1 MKEDLEEI
9 NPKILALSEYLELEE
24 DEILNITKDS
34 YTHFNYDDDDYLVL
48 TSDEVEW
55 ELDSLAEDE
64 VSYLQ
69 SRINNDSFDYSYFY
83 KVDEEAVRNSFDI
96 NSIGIGDWE
105 EINGY
110 YIFKL

>member
-9 NPKILALSEYLELEE
+9 NPKVLTLSEYLELEE
-24 DEILNITKDS
+24 NEILDITEDS
-34 YTHFNYDDDDYLVL
+34 STYFSYNGDDYLVL
-48 TSDEVEW
+48 TSDEVDY

-64 VSYLQ
+64 ISYLQ
-69 SRINNDSFDYSYFY
+69 SRINDDSFDYSYFY